1 MDCIGLQALS
11 DTSES
16 EKEESKIKL
25 SDHMDNDYKF
35 SVHNNQIN

>member
-1 MDCIGLQALS
+1 MSENPKAYAP
-11 DTSES
+11 TSES